1 MANFA
6 LPTGQNRRHGAAT
19 APAAS
24 STPGAGCEAGGT
36 FERRLPVGYGPI
48 GEVATGGGTMAVA
61 NFATDTVSFF
71 HADTLAGIGAVRVG
85 GEPGAVVLT
94 DDRAYVSVASETHDA
109 VLVID
114 TETCDVVASYSVASG
129 ITALAVS
136 PDGKRVYAGRTAP
149 EQAPGSTFDRVELSV
164 IDTTAERVGTI
175 DIGSG
180 PAANIDAIRVD
191 PGAKTIYVAVTD
203 DRTSQLVVVDAE
215 TTRVRRVIP
224 IGPPI
229 RDIAYGGDAV
239 YVLTSDRAV
248 GGALYVVDLSTHRVS
263 DFVALGGAPTQ
274 LSLSPDEARAYV
286 VDYDRVIVVC
296 ALSLDVID
304 SLKIDARPSCVAQKL
319 DGSQLFV
326 ADYSGSVNVF
336 AVESTLEE
344 LYSQI
349 VATDAIAFGLQPVS
363 A

>member
-6 LPTGQNRRHGAAT
+6 VPIGRKRRKADTQKTTAQDSARSDGA
-19 APAAS
+19 
-24 STPGAGCEAGGT
+24 
-36 FERRLPVGYGPI
+36 FERRLSVGYGPV
-48 GEVATGGGTMAVA
+48 GEIATGGRALAVA
-61 NFATDTVSFF
+61 NHVADTVSFF
-71 HADTLAGIGAVRVG
+71 DADTLAAKGTVALG
-85 GEPGAVVLT
+85 GEPAAVVVT
-94 DDRAYVSVASETHDA
+94 DDRAYVSVASEAHDA
-109 VLVID
+109 VAVID
-114 TETCDVVASYSVASG
+114 VEASAVVASYPLASG
-129 ITALAVS
+129 VTALAVS
-136 PDGKRVYAGRTAP
+136 PDGKRVYAGRTTTDS
-149 EQAPGSTFDRVELSV
+149 GSALDRVELSV

-191 PGAKTIYVAVTD
+191 PGAKQIYVAVTD
-203 DRTSQLVVVDAE
+203 DRSSQLVVVDAE

-224 IGPPI
+224 VGSPI

-248 GGALYVVDLSTHRVS
+248 GGGLYVIDLSTHRVS

-296 ALSLDVID
+296 ALSLDILESVSVD
-304 SLKIDARPSCVAQKL
+304 TRPSCVAHRP
-319 DGSQLFV
+319 DGSRLFV
-326 ADYSGSVNVF
+326 ADYSGAVNVF
-336 AVESTLEE
+336 SVESTLED
-344 LYSQI
+344 LYSQF
-349 VATDAIAFGLQPVS
+349 VATDATDLHMASRLQRLT